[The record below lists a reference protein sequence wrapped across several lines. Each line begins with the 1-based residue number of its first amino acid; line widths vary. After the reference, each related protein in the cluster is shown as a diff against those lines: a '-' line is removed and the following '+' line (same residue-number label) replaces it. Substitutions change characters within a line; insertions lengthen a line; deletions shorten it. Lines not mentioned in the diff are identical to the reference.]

1 MEQNKTPMRVYVISG
16 AGGMTG
22 LELTRQILLRND
34 ERHHLFLFDNGF
46 NCNLN
51 KITAYA
57 KCNPALV
64 SAHFGEE
71 ADIRFEPFMA
81 GFYASIA
88 QFVEEQAPHH
98 TIEVIFINCAAVVH
112 TKHFYHPYDTF
123 ETNVNGMNKFASM
136 ARTMKFNKK
145 CDKVKFIN
153 CSTSEVYSAQSYVEG
168 GVKETDVLSM
178 YTCEHSLRTS
188 YAFGKL
194 LTEMFTKD
202 MFDKHQILGASLR
215 FANVYT
221 EDELQAEHI
230 IPYCLEGA
238 QKGKIELLENAAVTR
253 RTFLH
258 NNDSASSIL
267 ALIDTDSAL
276 DGSVY
281 NVGTGEEFYIREV
294 TEKICKLLNREPE
307 ILFNKPAR
315 KSDPERRLLNCDKIM
330 QRTGWR
336 PTVTLDEGLKR
347 CVAALPVCS
356 MPRHP

>member
-1 MEQNKTPMRVYVISG
+1 MEQSKTSMRVYVISG

-22 LELTRQILLRND
+22 LELTRQILFRKD
-34 ERHHLFLFDNGF
+34 EQHYLFLFDNGF
-46 NCNLN
+46 NCDLN
-51 KITAYA
+51 KIANYA
-57 KCNPALV
+57 KDYPEII
-64 SAHFGEE
+64 SGYFGEN
-71 ADIRFEPFMA
+71 ADIRNEEFM
-81 GFYASIA
+81 FWLYADIDY
-88 QFVEEQAPHH
+88 FVKNHSTNYQ
-98 TIEVIFINCAAVVH
+98 IEFIFINCAAVVH

-123 ETNVNGMNKFASM
+123 ETNVNGMDKFASI
-136 ARTMKFNKK
+136 ARTVKSRKD
-145 CDKVKFIN
+145 CHKVKFIN

-168 GVKETDVLSM
+168 GVKETDILSM

-202 MFDKHQILGASLR
+202 MFDNNQILGASLR

-238 QKGKIELLENAAVTR
+238 RKGKIELLENATVTR

-258 NNDSASSIL
+258 NIDSASSIL
-267 ALIDTDSAL
+267 ALIDTESAL

-281 NVGTGEEFYIREV
+281 NVGTSEEFYIREV
-294 TEKICKLLNREPE
+294 AEKICKLLNCEAE

-347 CVAALPVCS
+347 CVAAIPGYS
-356 MPRHP
+356 I

>member
-22 LELTRQILLRND
+22 LELTRQILLRKD
-34 ERHHLFLFDNGF
+34 ECHYLFLFDNGF
-46 NCNLN
+46 NCDLT
-51 KITAYA
+51 KLAAYSTH
-57 KCNPALV
+57 NPTLV
-64 SAHFGEE
+64 HAHFGEY
-71 ADIRFEPFMA
+71 ADIRNKFFMA
-81 GFYASIA
+81 GFYVGIS
-88 QFVEEQAPHH
+88 QFIEEQAKYH

-123 ETNVNGMNKFASM
+123 ETNVNGMDKFASM
-136 ARTMKFNKK
+136 ARTMKFDKN
-145 CDKVKFIN
+145 CNKVKFIN

-168 GVKETDVLSM
+168 GVKETDILSM

-202 MFDKHQILGASLR
+202 MFDNNQILGASLR

-258 NNDSASSIL
+258 NHDSASSVL

-281 NVGTGEEFYIREV
+281 NVGTSEEFYIREV
-294 TEKICKLLNREPE
+294 AEKICKLLNCKPE

-315 KSDPERRLLNCDKIM
+315 KSDPERRLLNCEKIM

-347 CVAALPVCS
+347 CVEALHNRPKL
-356 MPRHP
+356 

>member
-1 MEQNKTPMRVYVISG
+1 MEQNKPQMRVYVISG

-22 LELTRQILLRND
+22 LELTRQILLRKN
-34 ERHHLFLFDNGF
+34 ENHHLFLFDNGF

-51 KITAYA
+51 KIIAYV
-57 KCNPALV
+57 KSNPELV
-64 SAHFGEE
+64 SADFGEN
-71 ADIRFEPFMA
+71 ADIRKDDFM
-81 GFYASIA
+81 FWLYTDI
-88 QFVEEQAPHH
+88 QHFVQEHAKHYL
-98 TIEVIFINCAAVVH
+98 IEVIFINCAAVVH

-123 ETNVNGMNKFASM
+123 ETNVNGMNKFADM
-136 ARTMKFNKK
+136 ARKMKLDKN
-145 CDKVKFIN
+145 CNKVKFIN
-153 CSTSEVYSAQSYVEG
+153 CSTSEVYSAQSYAKG
-168 GVKETDVLSM
+168 GVKETDILSM
-178 YTCEHSLRTS
+178 YSCEHSLRTS

-202 MFDKHQILGASLR
+202 MFDNNQILGASLR

-238 QKGKIELLENAAVTR
+238 QKGKIELLKNAAVTR

-258 NNDSASSIL
+258 NTDSASSIL

-281 NVGTGEEFYIREV
+281 NVGTSEEFYILEV
-294 TEKICKLLNREPE
+294 AAKICKLLNCKPE

-330 QRTGWR
+330 QRTGWK

-347 CVAALPVCS
+347 CVEALPTYS
-356 MPRHP
+356 I